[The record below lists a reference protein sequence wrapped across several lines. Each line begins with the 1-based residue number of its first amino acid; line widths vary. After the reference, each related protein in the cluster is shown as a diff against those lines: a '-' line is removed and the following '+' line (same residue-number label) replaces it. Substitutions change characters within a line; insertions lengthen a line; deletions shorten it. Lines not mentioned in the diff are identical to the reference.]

1 MKILRL
7 IRTLH
12 YCYYY
17 YLLPSI
23 LAILSHL
30 SQSQSIE
37 LRLISSIN
45 IPYHY
50 EADNIT
56 GLYGIE
62 QFAVKPSAYGAYDA
76 NTGLVY
82 TADKFVV

>member
-1 MKILRL
+1 M
-7 IRTLH
+7 H
-12 YCYYY
+12 FYF
-17 YLLPSI
+17 LPLI
-23 LAILSHL
+23 LAILSPL

-37 LRLISSIN
+37 LRLLSSIN

-62 QFAVKPSAYGAYDA
+62 QFAVKKSAYDA
-76 NTGLVY
+76 NSGLVY
-82 TADKFVV
+82 TAGESVD